1 MHRIYLGYSRRVI
14 YVNTAIHKR
23 RLDIYFGCSFDGNLK
38 KKEAWKKKF
47 LNHRHK
53 HKSIK
58 K

>member
-1 MHRIYLGYSRRVI
+1 M
-14 YVNTAIHKR
+14 NTAIHKR

-53 HKSIK
+53 HKNIK
-58 K
+58 SKNKKKVT